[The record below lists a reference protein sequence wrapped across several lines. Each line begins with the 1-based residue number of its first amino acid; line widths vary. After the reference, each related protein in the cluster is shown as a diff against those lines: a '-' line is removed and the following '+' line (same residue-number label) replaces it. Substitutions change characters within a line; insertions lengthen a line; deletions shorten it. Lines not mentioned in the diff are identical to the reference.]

1 MDVTIIVVIALAVI
15 ALLAFLISRNRR
27 DRKELFPPGSN
38 DAVSEEKKEQQGN
51 KEGL

>member
-1 MDVTIIVVIALAVI
+1 MDATIIVVTALAVV

-38 DAVSEEKKEQQGN
+38 DAVADEKKEQQGN
-51 KEGL
+51 ADGL